1 MSTLVL
7 APDYQPVT
15 FLPLST
21 VGWETAVKLHF
32 LDKVNVIEWY
42 EDWTIHSARMEMK
55 VPAVVVVKNNFKRRR
70 LGPMRFTK
78 HNLYLRDLFTCQ
90 YCLETFPTSEL
101 TIDHVVPYSKGG
113 KTSWENCVAS
123 CKSCN
128 SKKGS
133 KIWKPAK
140 EPIHPDY
147 WKLVNNVKQT
157 NMALHHPSWETYL
170 GLQLKSA

>member
-7 APDYQPVT
+7 APDYQPVN

-21 VGWETAVKLHF
+21 IGWETAVKLHF

-70 LGPMRFTK
+70 HGLMRFTK
-78 HNLYLRDLFTCQ
+78 HNLFLRDLYTCQ
-90 YCLETFPTSEL
+90 YCLETFSTKDL
-101 TIDHVVPYSKGG
+101 TVDHVVPYSRGG
-113 KTSWENCVAS
+113 KTSWDNCVAA
-123 CKSCN
+123 CHDCN

-133 KIWKPAK
+133 KLWAPVKQPT
-140 EPIHPDY
+140 HPDY
-147 WKLVNNVKQT
+147 WKLVKNVKQT
-157 NMALHHPSWETYL
+157 TLNVQHPSWENYL
-170 GLQLKSA
+170 GLQLRSA